1 MGNKKYFL
9 IGEYVTVSSEAWRRC
24 QATMYNEALVGNIE
38 LPNYGYVRNIYP
50 TKYLNP
56 GTVRKLGIE
65 FEKVKNP
72 KSNDGLFWFDENL
85 IDSAI
90 VMANAEGCGLR
101 ISAVSIDEWSIPRQV
116 QTIKKVIFSGPCTI
130 VLWGDGTKTMV
141 RCLEDDF
148 YDPEKAVM
156 MAYLKKHFGYSN
168 TQMSKWL
175 KKYTEGAEEA
185 NAPKKSADIYS
196 PLYNAIYGA
205 FKRFGL
211 EEI

>member
-1 MGNKKYFL
+1 MSIKHF
-9 IGEYVTVSSEAWRRC
+9 IGESVTISSEAWRKC
-24 QATMYNEALVGNIE
+24 QATMYHEALVSNIE

-50 TKYLNP
+50 KHSKP
-56 GTVRKLGIE
+56 GMIRKLGIE
-65 FEKVKNP
+65 FIQIKNP

-85 IDSAI
+85 IDSGI
-90 VMANAEGCGLR
+90 VMANEKDCGLR
-101 ISAVSIDEWSIPRQV
+101 ISSVFIDEWPIPRQAL
-116 QTIKKVIFSGPCTI
+116 TIKKVIFSGPCTI
-130 VLWGDGTKTMV
+130 VLWDDGTKTMV

-175 KKYTEGAEEA
+175 QKYTEDAEEVQI
-185 NAPKKSADIYS
+185 PKKSKDIYS
-196 PLYNAIYGA
+196 PLYNAINA
-205 FKRFGL
+205 FRRLGL

>member
-1 MGNKKYFL
+1 MSIKHF
-9 IGEYVTVSSEAWRRC
+9 IGESVTISSEAWRRC
-24 QATMYNEALVGNIE
+24 QAAMYNEALVGNIE
-38 LPNYGYVRNIYP
+38 LPNYGCVRNIYP
-50 TKYLNP
+50 KHSKP
-56 GTVRKLGIE
+56 GMIRKLGIE
-65 FEKVKNP
+65 FIQIKNP

-85 IDSAI
+85 IDSSI
-90 VMANAEGCGLR
+90 VMAKGEDCGLR
-101 ISAVSIDEWSIPRQV
+101 IGAVSIDEWSIPRQV
-116 QTIKKVIFSGPCTI
+116 QAIKKVIFSGPCTI

-168 TQMSKWL
+168 AQMSKWL

-185 NAPKKSADIYS
+185 IAPKKSADIYS

>member
-1 MGNKKYFL
+1 MSIKHF
-9 IGEYVTVSSEAWRRC
+9 IGESVTISSEAWWRC
-24 QATMYNEALVGNIE
+24 HATMYNEALVGNIE
-38 LPNYGYVRNIYP
+38 LPNYGYVRNIYS
-50 TKYLNP
+50 TKYSN
-56 GTVRKLGIE
+56 RKLGIE

-72 KSNDGLFWFDENL
+72 KSKDGLFWFDENL

-90 VMANAEGCGLR
+90 VMANAEDCGLK
-101 ISAVSIDEWSIPRQV
+101 ISAVSIAEWPIPRRV

-168 TQMSKWL
+168 TQMGKWL